1 MIDYDKEHR
10 NCSHD
15 LKLTFPFHA
24 LLNLYTRF
32 TMQKYKKNKKNK
44 DIQLFFAIF
53 ASVLLIIELYNM
65 EREDILKR
73 VEEIFREE
81 LGQNNLVL
89 TDETTAD
96 DVEGWD
102 SLSHVQLVAVMED
115 AFGIEFSSRE
125 ILSWDNVGDL
135 IDSIQKKV

>member
-1 MIDYDKEHR
+1 
-10 NCSHD
+10 
-15 LKLTFPFHA
+15 
-24 LLNLYTRF
+24 
-32 TMQKYKKNKKNK
+32 MQKYKKNRKNK

-53 ASVLLIIELYNM
+53 ASVLLTIELYNM

-81 LGQNNLVL
+81 LGQSDLVL

-96 DVEGWD
+96 DVDGWD